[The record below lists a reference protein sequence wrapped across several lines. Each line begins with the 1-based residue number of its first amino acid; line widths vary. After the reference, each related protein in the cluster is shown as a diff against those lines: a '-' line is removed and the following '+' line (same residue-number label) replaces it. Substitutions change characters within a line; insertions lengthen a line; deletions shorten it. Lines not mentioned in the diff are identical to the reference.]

1 MKRRTFTWAWENH
14 APQPD
19 PTMTPERALR
29 LLRAW
34 RRTERQ
40 PRNGGPLR
48 RVERLGRGIYRVTD
62 LRFGETATIA
72 WERTA

>member
-1 MKRRTFTWAWENH
+1 MKARRFTWAWGAY

-19 PTMTPERALR
+19 PMMTPERALR
-29 LLRAW
+29 LLCAW

-48 RVERLGRGIYRVTD
+48 KLERIGRGHYRVTD
-62 LRFGETATIA
+62 TRYGETATIT
-72 WERTA
+72 WEQV